1 MESVNTDDGTAVPKF
16 DPAHP
21 LPSKTVHMVR
31 ITGVGQASPARLR
44 VCLLAAI
51 ALSLYFLLLS
61 GSWWLGPWPLCL
73 AAFSGWGLATKRVQS
88 LDINHAEAPTL
99 RAVLYATQGAA
110 ITLGVASALVGL
122 TVLVGSA
129 MRWQWVVMALDS

>member
-1 MESVNTDDGTAVPKF
+1 MTEQAVAKF
-16 DPAHP
+16 DPANP

-31 ITGVGQASPARLR
+31 ITGVGQASPVRLR

-51 ALSLYFLLLS
+51 ALFLYFFLLS

-73 AAFSGWGLATKRVQS
+73 AAFSGWGLATKRVQA
-88 LDINHAEAPTL
+88 LDIEHAEAPTL

-110 ITLGVASALVGL
+110 IALGVASALVGL
-122 TVLVGSA
+122 TILAGTA
-129 MRWQWVVMALDS
+129 MRWEWVLMALDG

>member
-1 MESVNTDDGTAVPKF
+1 MVVAKF

-31 ITGVGQASPARLR
+31 ITGVGQASQVRLR
-44 VCLLAAI
+44 ICLVAAI

-61 GSWWLGPWPLCL
+61 SSWWLGPWPLCL
-73 AAFSGWGLATKRVQS
+73 AAFSGWGLATKRVQA
-88 LDINHAEAPTL
+88 LDIEHADAPTL

-110 ITLGVASALVGL
+110 IALGVASALVAV
-122 TVLVGSA
+122 TILVGTA
-129 MRWQWVVMALDS
+129 MRWQWVLMALDG